1 MTPSGKRPVSPRLLN
16 QLARTLRAVEAARR
30 DEPQEEEAV
39 GSALED
45 LDALAELVEN
55 AGDGALPDAVP
66 DQLVEA
72 RSSLEDGAIEE
83 ARETLVGVGRSID
96 EYLKG

>member
-1 MTPSGKRPVSPRLLN
+1 MSPSERRPVSPRLLN
-16 QLARTLRAVEAARR
+16 QLARALRAVEAARQ
-30 DEPQEEEAV
+30 DEPNQEEAV

-45 LDALAELVEN
+45 LDTLAELVEK
-55 AGDGALPDAVP
+55 AGDGALPETVP
-66 DQLVEA
+66 ERLGEA
-72 RSSLEDGAIEE
+72 RTSLEEGAIEE